1 MNNEFGIDLSWVNN
15 HEEEEKKYDKFYKK
29 NIEYIFFFYCYIS
42 SNNEIFKIKREK
54 VFVKNKR
61 VPKEEIIYKIKK
73 NINDDNNNYHFLN
86 ILKYNDITTIEDIYH
101 DDYDFNENMKQ
112 FNIGSISDMEFEDT
126 IELFEDLNMLFFI
139 YKERKNKTRKNKTR
153 KNNKDTK
160 T

>member
-1 MNNEFGIDLSWVNN
+1 M
-15 HEEEEKKYDKFYKK
+15 
-29 NIEYIFFFYCYIS
+29 
-42 SNNEIFKIKREK
+42 
-54 VFVKNKR
+54 FVKNKK
-61 VPKEEIIYKIKK
+61 VPKEQIIYKIKK

-86 ILKYNDITTIEDIYH
+86 VLKYNDITTMEDIYH
-101 DDYDFNENMKQ
+101 DDFDFNENLKQ
-112 FNIGSISDMEFEDT
+112 FNIGSISDIEFEDT